1 MQNFNKSLVIPCKEE
16 GENFITI
23 LKRFEEN
30 IKEDTEVIV
39 ILDSKEDSTFDFIKN
54 SNTKARIE
62 INNSQGVASAINHGI
77 KVSNGKYIC
86 IAMGDGSDDPSQVEE
101 LLMLV
106 ERGLSIAVASRY
118 SRGGQFIGSKNLKY
132 LLSKYSGRF
141 LNLFFSLNTKDPT
154 NMFKAYSKEFLEHVG
169 IESDN
174 GFTLGLEMIV
184 KAKLNGYKIGEIPTI
199 WIDRNFGESKFK
211 FKKFLPSYIYW
222 AGRLITRKKWRQ
234 Y

>member
-1 MQNFNKSLVIPCKEE
+1 MQSFNKSLIIPCKEE
-16 GENFITI
+16 GENFLTI

-30 IKEDTEVIV
+30 IKDDTELIV
-39 ILDSKEDSTFDFIKN
+39 ILDSEEDSTYHFIKK
-54 SNTKARIE
+54 SKTEARIE
-62 INNSQGVASAINHGI
+62 INQNEGVASAINHGI
-77 KVSNGKYIC
+77 QVANGKYIC
-86 IAMGDGSDDPSQVEE
+86 IAMGDGSDDPTQVEE

-118 SRGGQFIGSKNLKY
+118 SRGGQFIGNKNLKY
-132 LLSKYSGRF
+132 LLSKYSGKF

-154 NMFKAYSKEFLEHVG
+154 NMFKAYNKEFLERVG

-184 KAKLNGYKIGEIPTI
+184 KAKLNNYKVGEIPTI

-222 AGRLITRKKWRQ
+222 VGRLITRKK
-234 Y
+234 

>member
-39 ILDSKEDSTFDFIKN
+39 ILDSKEDSTFEFIKN
-54 SNTKARIE
+54 YDTKARIE

-101 LLMLV
+101 LLI
-106 ERGLSIAVASRY
+106 S
-118 SRGGQFIGSKNLKY
+118 F
-132 LLSKYSGRF
+132 
-141 LNLFFSLNTKDPT
+141 
-154 NMFKAYSKEFLEHVG
+154 
-169 IESDN
+169 
-174 GFTLGLEMIV
+174 
-184 KAKLNGYKIGEIPTI
+184 
-199 WIDRNFGESKFK
+199 
-211 FKKFLPSYIYW
+211 
-222 AGRLITRKKWRQ
+222 
-234 Y
+234 

>member
-1 MQNFNKSLVIPCKEE
+1 MQSFNKSLIIPCKEE
-16 GENFITI
+16 GENFLTI

-30 IKEDTEVIV
+30 IKDDTEVIV
-39 ILDSKEDSTFDFIKN
+39 ILDSKEDSTYQFIKN
-54 SNTKARIE
+54 SDTNARIE
-62 INNSQGVASAINHGI
+62 INNNEGVASAINHGI
-77 KVSNGKYIC
+77 QAAVGKFIC
-86 IAMGDGSDDPSQVEE
+86 IAMGDGSDDPTQVEE

-118 SRGGQFIGSKNLKY
+118 SRGGQFIGNKNLKY
-132 LLSKYSGRF
+132 LLSKYSGKF

-154 NMFKAYSKEFLEHVG
+154 NMFKAYNREFLQIVG

-184 KAKLNGYKIGEIPTI
+184 KAKLNNYKVGEIPTI

-211 FKKFLPSYIYW
+211 FKEFLPSYIFW
-222 AGRLITRKKWRQ
+222 AGRLITRKK
-234 Y
+234 

>member
-39 ILDSKEDSTFDFIKN
+39 ILDSKEDSTFEFIKN
-54 SNTKARIE
+54 SDTKARIE

-86 IAMGDGSDDPSQVEE
+86 IAMGDGSDDPTQVEE

-118 SRGGQFIGSKNLKY
+118 SRGGQFIGNKNLKY
-132 LLSKYSGRF
+132 LLSKYSGKF

-184 KAKLNGYKIGEIPTI
+184 KAKLNSYKIGEIPTI
-199 WIDRNFGESKFK
+199 WIDRSFGESKFK

-222 AGRLITRKKWRQ
+222 AGRLITRKK
-234 Y
+234 

>member
-1 MQNFNKSLVIPCKEE
+1 MQSFNKSLIIPCKEE
-16 GENFITI
+16 GENFLTI

-30 IKEDTEVIV
+30 IKDDTEVII
-39 ILDSKEDSTFDFIKN
+39 ILDSEEDSTYQFIQK

-62 INNSQGVASAINHGI
+62 INQNEGVASAINHGI
-77 KVSNGKYIC
+77 QVANGKYIC
-86 IAMGDGSDDPSQVEE
+86 VAMGDGSDDPTQVEE

-118 SRGGQFIGSKNLKY
+118 SRGGQFIGNKNLKY
-132 LLSKYSGRF
+132 LLSKYSGKF

-154 NMFKAYSKEFLEHVG
+154 NMFKAYNKEFLERVG

-184 KAKLNGYKIGEIPTI
+184 KAKLNNYKVGEIPTI

-222 AGRLITRKKWRQ
+222 AGRLITRKK
-234 Y
+234 

>member
-1 MQNFNKSLVIPCKEE
+1 MQSFNKSLVIPCKEE
-16 GENFITI
+16 GENFLTI

-30 IKEDTEVIV
+30 IKDDTEVII
-39 ILDSKEDSTFDFIKN
+39 ILDSEEDSTYQFIQK

-62 INNSQGVASAINHGI
+62 INQNEGVASAINHGI
-77 KVSNGKYIC
+77 QAAYGKYIC
-86 IAMGDGSDDPSQVEE
+86 VAMGDGSDDPTQVEE

-118 SRGGQFIGSKNLKY
+118 SRGGQFIGNKNLKY
-132 LLSKYSGRF
+132 LLSKYSGKF

-154 NMFKAYSKEFLEHVG
+154 NMFKAYNKEFLDRVG

-184 KAKLNGYKIGEIPTI
+184 KAKLNNYKVGEIPTI

-222 AGRLITRKKWRQ
+222 VGRLITRKK
-234 Y
+234 

>member
-1 MQNFNKSLVIPCKEE
+1 MQSFNKSLIIPCKEE
-16 GENFITI
+16 GENFLTI

-30 IKEDTEVIV
+30 IKDDTEVII
-39 ILDSKEDSTFDFIKN
+39 ILDSEEDSTYQFIQK

-62 INNSQGVASAINHGI
+62 INQNEGVASAINHGI
-77 KVSNGKYIC
+77 QVANGKYIC
-86 IAMGDGSDDPSQVEE
+86 VAMGDGSDDPTQVEE

-118 SRGGQFIGSKNLKY
+118 SRGGQFIGNKNLKY
-132 LLSKYSGRF
+132 LLSKYSGKF

-154 NMFKAYSKEFLEHVG
+154 NMFKAYNKEFLERVG

-184 KAKLNGYKIGEIPTI
+184 KAKLNNYKVGEIPTI

-222 AGRLITRKKWRQ
+222 VGRLITRKK
-234 Y
+234 

>member
-1 MQNFNKSLVIPCKEE
+1 MQNINKSLVIPCKEE
-16 GENFITI
+16 GENFIII

-30 IKEDTEVIV
+30 IKEDTEIIV
-39 ILDSKEDSTFDFIKN
+39 ILDSKEDSTFEFIKN
-54 SNTKARIE
+54 SDTKARIE

-77 KVSNGKYIC
+77 EVANGKYIC

-118 SRGGQFIGSKNLKY
+118 SRGGQFIGNKNLKY

-174 GFTLGLEMIV
+174 GFTLGLEMII
-184 KAKLNGYKIGEIPTI
+184 KAKLNGFKIGEIPTI

-222 AGRLITRKKWRQ
+222 AGRLITRKI
-234 Y
+234 

>member
-1 MQNFNKSLVIPCKEE
+1 MQSFNKSLIIPCKEE
-16 GENFITI
+16 GENFLTI

-30 IKEDTEVIV
+30 IKDDTEVIV
-39 ILDSKEDSTFDFIKN
+39 ILDSEEDSTYQFIQK
-54 SNTKARIE
+54 SKTKARIE
-62 INNSQGVASAINHGI
+62 INQNEGVASAINHGI
-77 KVSNGKYIC
+77 QVANGKYIC
-86 IAMGDGSDDPSQVEE
+86 IAMGDGSDDPTQVEE

-118 SRGGQFIGSKNLKY
+118 SRGGQFIGNKNLKY
-132 LLSKYSGRF
+132 LLSKYSGKF

-154 NMFKAYSKEFLEHVG
+154 NMFKAYNKEFLERVG

-184 KAKLNGYKIGEIPTI
+184 KAKLNNYKVGEIPTI

-222 AGRLITRKKWRQ
+222 AGRLITRKK
-234 Y
+234 

>member
-1 MQNFNKSLVIPCKEE
+1 MQSFNKSLIIPCKEE
-16 GENFITI
+16 GENFLTI

-30 IKEDTEVIV
+30 IKDDTEVIV
-39 ILDSKEDSTFDFIKN
+39 ILDSKEDSTYQFIKN
-54 SNTKARIE
+54 SDTNARIE
-62 INNSQGVASAINHGI
+62 INNNEGVASAINHGI
-77 KVSNGKYIC
+77 QAAVGKFIC
-86 IAMGDGSDDPSQVEE
+86 IAMGDGSDDPTQVEE

-118 SRGGQFIGSKNLKY
+118 SRGGQFIGNKNLKY
-132 LLSKYSGRF
+132 LLSKYSGKF

-154 NMFKAYSKEFLEHVG
+154 NMFKAYNREFLQIVG

-184 KAKLNGYKIGEIPTI
+184 KAKLNNYKVGEIPTI

-211 FKKFLPSYIYW
+211 FKQFLPSYIFW
-222 AGRLITRKKWRQ
+222 AGRLIIRKK
-234 Y
+234 

>member
-1 MQNFNKSLVIPCKEE
+1 MQNINKSLVIPCKEE
-16 GENFITI
+16 GENFIII

-30 IKEDTEVIV
+30 IKEDTEIIV
-39 ILDSKEDSTFDFIKN
+39 ILDSKEDSTFEFIKN
-54 SNTKARIE
+54 SDTKARIE

-77 KVSNGKYIC
+77 EVANGKYIC

-118 SRGGQFIGSKNLKY
+118 SRGGQFIGNKNLKY

-174 GFTLGLEMIV
+174 GFTLGLEMII
-184 KAKLNGYKIGEIPTI
+184 KAKLNGFKVGEIPTI

-222 AGRLITRKKWRQ
+222 AGRLITRKI
-234 Y
+234 

>member
-1 MQNFNKSLVIPCKEE
+1 MQSFNKSLIIPCKEE
-16 GENFITI
+16 GENFLTI

-30 IKEDTEVIV
+30 IKDDTEVIV
-39 ILDSKEDSTFDFIKN
+39 ILDSEKDSTYQFIQK

-62 INNSQGVASAINHGI
+62 INQNDGVASAINHGI
-77 KVSNGKYIC
+77 QTANGKYIC
-86 IAMGDGSDDPSQVEE
+86 VAMGDGSDDPTQVEE

-118 SRGGQFIGSKNLKY
+118 SRGGQFIGNKNIKY
-132 LLSKYSGRF
+132 LLSKYSGKF

-154 NMFKAYSKEFLEHVG
+154 NMFKAYNKEFLERVG
-169 IESDN
+169 IESYN

-184 KAKLNGYKIGEIPTI
+184 KAKLNNYRVGEIPTI
-199 WIDRNFGESKFK
+199 WIDRSFGESKFK
-211 FKKFLPSYIYW
+211 FKKFIPSYIYW
-222 AGRLITRKKWRQ
+222 VRRLITRKKWKQ

>member
-1 MQNFNKSLVIPCKEE
+1 MQSFNKSLIIPCKEE
-16 GENFITI
+16 GENFLTI

-30 IKEDTEVIV
+30 IKDDTEIIV
-39 ILDSKEDSTFDFIKN
+39 ILDSKEDSTYQFIKN
-54 SNTKARIE
+54 SDTNARIE
-62 INNSQGVASAINHGI
+62 INNNEGVASAINHGI
-77 KVSNGKYIC
+77 QAAVGKFIC
-86 IAMGDGSDDPSQVEE
+86 IAMGDGSDDPTQVEE

-118 SRGGQFIGSKNLKY
+118 SRGGQFIGNKNLKY
-132 LLSKYSGRF
+132 LLSKYSGKF

-154 NMFKAYSKEFLEHVG
+154 NMFKAYNREFLQIVG

-184 KAKLNGYKIGEIPTI
+184 KAKLNNYKVGEIPTI

-211 FKKFLPSYIYW
+211 FKEFLPSYIFW
-222 AGRLITRKKWRQ
+222 AGRLITRKK
-234 Y
+234 

>member
-1 MQNFNKSLVIPCKEE
+1 MQNINKSLVIPCKEE
-16 GENFITI
+16 GENFIII

-30 IKEDTEVIV
+30 IKEDTEIIV
-39 ILDSKEDSTFDFIKN
+39 ILDSKEDSTFEFIKN
-54 SNTKARIE
+54 SDTKARIE

-77 KVSNGKYIC
+77 KVANGKYIC

-118 SRGGQFIGSKNLKY
+118 SRGGQFIGNKNLKY

-141 LNLFFSLNTKDPT
+141 LNLFFSLNTNDPT

-174 GFTLGLEMIV
+174 GFTLGLEMII
-184 KAKLNGYKIGEIPTI
+184 KAKLNGFKIGEIPTI
-199 WIDRNFGESKFK
+199 WIDRNFGESKFQ

-222 AGRLITRKKWRQ
+222 AGRLITRKI
-234 Y
+234 

>member
-118 SRGGQFIGSKNLKY
+118 SRGGQFIGNKNLKY
-132 LLSKYSGRF
+132 FHFFQSKTQAF
-141 LNLFFSLNTKDPT
+141 
-154 NMFKAYSKEFLEHVG
+154 
-169 IESDN
+169 
-174 GFTLGLEMIV
+174 
-184 KAKLNGYKIGEIPTI
+184 
-199 WIDRNFGESKFK
+199 
-211 FKKFLPSYIYW
+211 
-222 AGRLITRKKWRQ
+222 
-234 Y
+234 

>member
-1 MQNFNKSLVIPCKEE
+1 MQSFNKSLIIPCKEE
-16 GENFITI
+16 GENFLTI

-30 IKEDTEVIV
+30 IKDDTEVIV
-39 ILDSKEDSTFDFIKN
+39 ILDSEEDSTFQFIQK
-54 SNTKARIE
+54 SKTEARIE
-62 INNSQGVASAINHGI
+62 INQNEGVASAINHGI
-77 KVSNGKYIC
+77 QVANGKYIC
-86 IAMGDGSDDPSQVEE
+86 IAMGDGSDDPTQVEE

-118 SRGGQFIGSKNLKY
+118 SRGGQFIGNKNLKY
-132 LLSKYSGRF
+132 LLSKYSGKF

-154 NMFKAYSKEFLEHVG
+154 NMFKAYNKEFLERVG

-184 KAKLNGYKIGEIPTI
+184 KAKLNNYKVGEIPTI

-222 AGRLITRKKWRQ
+222 VGRLITRKK
-234 Y
+234 

>member
-39 ILDSKEDSTFDFIKN
+39 ILDSKEDSTFEFIKN
-54 SNTKARIE
+54 SDTKARIE

-86 IAMGDGSDDPSQVEE
+86 IAMGDGSDDPTQVEE

-118 SRGGQFIGSKNLKY
+118 SRGGQFIGNKNLKY
-132 LLSKYSGRF
+132 LLSKYSGKF

-154 NMFKAYSKEFLEHVG
+154 NMFKAYSKDFLEHVG

-184 KAKLNGYKIGEIPTI
+184 KAKLNSYKIGEIPTI
-199 WIDRNFGESKFK
+199 WIDRSFGESKFK

-222 AGRLITRKKWRQ
+222 AGRLITRKK
-234 Y
+234 

>member
-39 ILDSKEDSTFDFIKN
+39 ILDSKEDSTFEFIKN
-54 SNTKARIE
+54 SDTKARIE

-86 IAMGDGSDDPSQVEE
+86 IAMGDGSDDPTQVEE

-118 SRGGQFIGSKNLKY
+118 SRGGQFIGNKNLKY
-132 LLSKYSGRF
+132 LLSKYSGKF

-154 NMFKAYSKEFLEHVG
+154 NMFKAYNKEFLEHVG

-222 AGRLITRKKWRQ
+222 AGRLITRKK
-234 Y
+234 

>member
-39 ILDSKEDSTFDFIKN
+39 ILDSKEDSTFEFIKN
-54 SNTKARIE
+54 SDTKARIE

-118 SRGGQFIGSKNLKY
+118 SRGGQFIGNKNLKY

-222 AGRLITRKKWRQ
+222 AGRLITRKK
-234 Y
+234 

>member
-39 ILDSKEDSTFDFIKN
+39 ILDSKEDSTFEFIKN
-54 SNTKARIE
+54 SDTKARIE

-86 IAMGDGSDDPSQVEE
+86 IAMGDGSDDPTQVEE

-118 SRGGQFIGSKNLKY
+118 SRGGQFIGNKNLKY

-184 KAKLNGYKIGEIPTI
+184 KAKLNSYKIGEIPTI
-199 WIDRNFGESKFK
+199 WIDRSFGESKFK

-222 AGRLITRKKWRQ
+222 AGRLITRKK
-234 Y
+234 

>member
-39 ILDSKEDSTFDFIKN
+39 ILDSKEDSTFEFIKN
-54 SNTKARIE
+54 SDTKARIE

-77 KVSNGKYIC
+77 KMSNGKYIC
-86 IAMGDGSDDPSQVEE
+86 IAMGDGSDDPTQVEE

-118 SRGGQFIGSKNLKY
+118 SRGGQFIGNKNLKY
-132 LLSKYSGRF
+132 LLSKYSGKF

-154 NMFKAYSKEFLEHVG
+154 NMFKAYSKEFLEYVG

-184 KAKLNGYKIGEIPTI
+184 KAKLNSYKIGEIPTI
-199 WIDRNFGESKFK
+199 WIDRSFGESKFK

-222 AGRLITRKKWRQ
+222 AGRLVTRKKWKQ